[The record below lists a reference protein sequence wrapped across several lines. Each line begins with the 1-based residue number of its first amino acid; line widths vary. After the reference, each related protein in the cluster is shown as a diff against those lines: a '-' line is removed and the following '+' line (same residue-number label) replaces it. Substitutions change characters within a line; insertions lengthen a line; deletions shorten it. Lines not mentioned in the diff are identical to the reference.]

1 MSHSPTSTVG
11 GEASAAPK
19 AEVLKDLLQHDEN
32 FTKFLGYV
40 RSGVREAS
48 SHDVVKDILTE
59 FGGIKAFSVE
69 YLKWLKAQTQPFLT
83 LSVIDSSLSPP
94 ETAQQQQQHQQQQ
107 QQQQQQQLYSSKT
120 ATLIHSERL
129 APQVVKVKKRMTP
142 SLVSASSGPGNIASI
157 QNSTQPIIS
166 RESSCSSSSTPVHSA
181 SSPSVLSRS
190 ASADAEV
197 FGSDSPGSRLSS
209 ALFRSSSV
217 GTTSYGFSSPLPS
230 RSVVPL
236 EVIVALY
243 ELFI

>member
-94 ETAQQQQQHQQQQ
+94 ETAQQQQ